1 MQGATQGSTR
11 LSQEAEGARE
21 MWARGWNLVSAGG
34 KVGGVA
40 GKAGVRKME

>member
-21 MWARGWNLVSAGG
+21 MWARGWNLV
-34 KVGGVA
+34 GGVA